1 MIYRIILACSLVS
14 SVSKSM
20 AAYPFDDIFDIDNLT
35 VRITPDLPFVNVLHN
50 GKPVTILRHQAPY
63 HRIEPPY
70 DRTSRNCPPYC
81 IQPMVIAP
89 GVETIGELELIGY
102 LRRASKGDHS
112 ILVIDSRTQPEFERG
127 TIPGAVN
134 VPYEKLDRDHSSA
147 VEIAETMEM
156 EFGVMRDD
164 ELWNFTSPKTLVF
177 FCNGPWCGQSPT
189 NIRALVTAGYPPAK
203 IKWYR
208 GGMQA
213 WEQLGFTT
221 AKP

>member
-1 MIYRIILACSLVS
+1 MVSPFGLALLLVS
-14 SVSKSM
+14 IASTTM
-20 AAYPFDDIFDIDNLT
+20 AADPFDDIFDIDNLA
-35 VRITPDLPFVNVLHN
+35 VRITPDLPFVNVLQN

-102 LRRASKGDHS
+102 LQRASKGDHS
-112 ILVIDSRTQPEFERG
+112 TLVIDSRTQPEFKRG
-127 TIPGAVN
+127 TIPGAIN
-134 VPYEKLDRDHSSA
+134 VPYEKLDREHSSA
-147 VEIAETMEM
+147 EEIAETMEM
-156 EFGVMRDD
+156 EFGVVRDD
-164 ELWNFTSPKTLVF
+164 ALWNFTSPKTLVF

-189 NIRALVTAGYPPAK
+189 NIRALLTAGYPPAK

-213 WEQLGFTT
+213 WEQFGFTT
-221 AKP
+221 VKP